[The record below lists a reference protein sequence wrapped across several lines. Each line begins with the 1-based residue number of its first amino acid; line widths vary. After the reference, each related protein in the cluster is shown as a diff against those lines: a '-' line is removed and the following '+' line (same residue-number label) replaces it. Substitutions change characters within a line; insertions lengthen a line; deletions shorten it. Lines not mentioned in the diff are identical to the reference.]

1 MDTLVAL
8 SHDLDPSN
16 MGVDNGQQIQ
26 YVVILKPRSQ
36 FRDQHFG
43 NIQNSTLQ

>member
-16 MGVDNGQQIQ
+16 VGVDNGQQTQ
-26 YVVILKPRSQ
+26 YVVILKPWSQ
-36 FRDQHFG
+36 FQDQRFG